1 MANNLEK
8 SQKYLDLILELFK
21 RGSLTARLD
30 TESMQYDHA
39 DAKTVKVLTVS
50 TTGLGNYV
58 KDQGYPQGAI
68 TTAWVPFELNQDRGA
83 KFLLDRID
91 DDEVLGLTIGRAA
104 QEFTDFQMV
113 PELDAYRF
121 SKYHSGAGKV
131 VEATYNELTPD
142 TNLGSFA
149 RLLMD
154 IDQAATYMNGL
165 DVPEQGRILFVNQNL
180 EITLRGAVNRVW
192 GSDFAVNT
200 RIETYNGLQIV
211 YVPNKRFQTLIELN
225 SGENNQWG
233 YKIDPASQDI
243 NFILMYPRAVI
254 QASKTAKGK
263 FINADENPNVDSH
276 QFAFRIFHDAFVI
289 EKLKDGV
296 YASIKPVTP

>member
-1 MANNLEK
+1 MANNLER
-8 SQKYLDLILELFK
+8 SQKYLKLILELFK
-21 RGSLTARLD
+21 KGSLTARLD
-30 TESMQYDHA
+30 SESMQYDHS

-68 TTAWVPFELNQDRGA
+68 TTAWIPFELNQDRGA

-121 SKYHSGAGKV
+121 AKYYDGAGKKV
-131 VEATYNELTPD
+131 SADLNRETILEA
-142 TNLGSFA
+142 F
-149 RLLMD
+149 
-154 IDQAATYMNGL
+154 DQAAVHLNSL
-165 DVPEQGRILFVNQNL
+165 DVPESSRILYVNQNL
-180 EITLRGAVNRVW
+180 ELATRAALNRVYANE
-192 GSDFAVNT
+192 GTINT
-200 RIETYNGLQIV
+200 RVTNYNGMEIV

-225 SGENNQWG
+225 SGENNEWG
-233 YKIDPASQDI
+233 YKIDPASKPI
-243 NFILMYPRAVI
+243 NFILMYTRSVI

-263 FINADENPNVDSH
+263 FISADENPNVDSH
-276 QFAFRIFHDAFVI
+276 QFAFRIFHDAYVI
-289 EKLKDGV
+289 DKLKDGV
-296 YASIKPVTP
+296 YSHIAG

>member
-1 MANNLEK
+1 MSNNLEK

-30 TESMQYDHA
+30 TESMQYDHS

-58 KDQGYPQGAI
+58 KDVGYPQGAI

-104 QEFTDFQMV
+104 QEFTDFSMI

-121 SKYHSGAGKV
+121 AKYFDGAGTKTT
-131 VEATYNELTPD
+131 ATFATGQGQQLLQAIDVAATNMNGKDVPD
-142 TNLGSFA
+142 T
-149 RLLMD
+149 
-154 IDQAATYMNGL
+154 
-165 DVPEQGRILFVNQNL
+165 GRILYVNQDL
-180 EITLRGAVNRVW
+180 ELLFRGAVSRQWQN
-192 GSDFAVNT
+192 DFTINT
-200 RIETYNGLQIV
+200 RIDSYNGMTVV
-211 YVPNKRFQTLIELN
+211 YVPNKRFQSLIELN
-225 SGENNQWG
+225 SGENNEWG
-233 YKIDPASQDI
+233 YKIDEDSQAI
-243 NFILMYPRAVI
+243 NFILMYPRSVI

-263 FINADENPNVDSH
+263 FISADENPNVDSH

-289 EKLKDGV
+289 DKLKDGV
-296 YASIKPVTP
+296 YASVVPAKD

>member
-21 RGSLTARLD
+21 KGSLTARLD
-30 TESMQYDHA
+30 SESMQYDNS
-39 DAKTVKVLTVS
+39 DAKTVKVLTVE

-68 TTAWVPFELNQDRGA
+68 TTAWTPFELNQDRGA

-121 SKYHSGAGKV
+121 AKYFDGAGKKLTANLNRENIL
-131 VEATYNELTPD
+131 EAFD
-142 TNLGSFA
+142 
-149 RLLMD
+149 
-154 IDQAATYMNGL
+154 AAAVYLNSL
-165 DVPEQGRILFVNQNL
+165 DVPETSRILYVNQNL
-180 EITLRGAVNRVW
+180 ELATRAALNRVYANE
-192 GSDFAVNT
+192 GTINT
-200 RIETYNGLQIV
+200 RVTNYNGMEII

-225 SGENNQWG
+225 SGANDQWG
-233 YKIDPASQDI
+233 YKVDANSKSI
-243 NFILMYPRAVI
+243 NFILMYTRAVV

-263 FINADENPNVDSH
+263 FISADENPNVDSH

-289 EKLKDGV
+289 DKLKDGV
-296 YASIKPVTP
+296 YAHTAE

>member
-21 RGSLTARLD
+21 KGSLTARLD
-30 TESMQYDHA
+30 SESMQYDNS

-68 TTAWVPFELNQDRGA
+68 TTAWIPFELNQDRGA

-104 QEFTDFQMV
+104 QEFTDFQMI

-121 SKYHSGAGKV
+121 AKYYDGAGKKV
-131 VEATYNELTPD
+131 SADLNRETILEAFD
-142 TNLGSFA
+142 
-149 RLLMD
+149 
-154 IDQAATYMNGL
+154 AAAVHLNSL
-165 DVPEQGRILFVNQNL
+165 DVPETSRILYVNQNL
-180 EITLRGAVNRVW
+180 ELATRAALNRVYANE
-192 GSDFAVNT
+192 GTINT
-200 RIETYNGLQIV
+200 RVTNYNGMEIV

-225 SGENNQWG
+225 SGANDQWG
-233 YKIDPASQDI
+233 YKIDPASKSI
-243 NFILMYPRAVI
+243 NFILMYTRAVV

-263 FINADENPNVDSH
+263 FISADENPNVDSH

-289 EKLKDGV
+289 DKIKDGV
-296 YASIKPVTP
+296 YAHTAG